1 MKFSILFIMAL
12 LSISLFGVDLHDE
25 LALEYF
31 NLSYSDSLIYN
42 ALDNVIRPEVY
53 AYVDSIVE
61 NWFKDPLYWDKAK
74 SEIRSVH
81 TSRYRITHF
90 KTYCLPIIKEHYS
103 INDLKE
109 INAILT
115 TQGDNAINYN
125 LLRGK
130 TDIFAE
136 TIDVFKT
143 QLKKGSKGTLTLAW
157 PKDPHNPDKLGERPI
172 LDYFDFGY
180 SEPPILT
187 EELKIEYP
195 EAARKANLQ
204 GTVILQVEFCRD
216 GSIGDIFVLRSFPG
230 LDEAAKESARKIKF
244 QPAVLEDEP
253 VGCMLIIPI
262 EFALKRR

>member
-1 MKFSILFIMAL
+1 MKFSIMMILAL
-12 LSISLFGVDLHDE
+12 LSIPLFGVDLHDE

-42 ALDNVIRPEVY
+42 ALDKIVRPEVY

-61 NWFKDPLYWDKAK
+61 NWFRDTKYWESKK
-74 SEIRSVH
+74 SEIRSAYIAH
-81 TSRYRITHF
+81 YRIKRF
-90 KTYCLPIIKEHYS
+90 KDFSLPIIKESYS
-103 INDLKE
+103 VNELKD
-109 INAILT
+109 INAILENSV
-115 TQGDNAINYN
+115 DNIHTDS
-125 LLRGK
+125 LLRVK
-130 TDIFAE
+130 TDILE
-136 TIDVFKT
+136 STIEAFKSYI
-143 QLKKGSKGTLTLAW
+143 KKGSNLFLSELY
-157 PKDPHNPDKLGERPI
+157 PKNPNNPDELCSATMYEP
-172 LDYFDFGY
+172 DYPRYDK
-180 SEPPILT
+180 PPILI

-195 EAARKANLQ
+195 EAARKAKLQ
-204 GTVILQVEFCRD
+204 GTVILQVEFCRE